1 MKKLFLILL
10 IAPLLWS
17 CEKVEFPTYP
27 KLSGQWK
34 LVDASI
40 TLQGI
45 NGDSVVY
52 ILNDTIITEQYN
64 VSSINGNV
72 VTFKQNYDRAK
83 PLDRFVINK
92 TIWEFETNI
101 LGLPSMINNMPGYTY
116 QTYYSPV
123 QDLYSG
129 NYNALKTGEGRYIQI
144 NTYGLTEL
152 KLVYPNVWTM
162 FRRNTSVEVFLKEN
176 VVLHFRRI

>member
-1 MKKLFLILL
+1 MKKLFLILM
-10 IAPLLWS
+10 IAPMFWS
-17 CEKVEFPTYP
+17 CEKYVTPTYP

-34 LVDASI
+34 LIDASI

-45 NGDSVVY
+45 SGDSVVY
-52 ILNDTIITEQYN
+52 ILNDTIITEEYN
-64 VSSINGNV
+64 VSSVNGNV
-72 VTFKQNYDRAK
+72 VTFRQNYERAK

-101 LGLPSMINNMPGYTY
+101 LGLPAMINNAPGYSY
-116 QTYYSPV
+116 QTFYSPI
-123 QDLYSG
+123 QDVYSG
-129 NYNALKTGEGRYIQI
+129 SFNALRTAEGRYMQI
-144 NTYGLTEL
+144 NTYGATEL